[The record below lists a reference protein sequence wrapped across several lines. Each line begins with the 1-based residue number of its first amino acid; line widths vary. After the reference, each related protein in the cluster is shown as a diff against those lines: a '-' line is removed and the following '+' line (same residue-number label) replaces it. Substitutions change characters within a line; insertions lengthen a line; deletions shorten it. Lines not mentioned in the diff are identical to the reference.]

1 MKGGGRGEGSSVLR
15 PALLFF
21 DDYSV
26 SVGGYAED
34 IGKVKRS
41 SASIDGFG
49 FERNVVE
56 VYADFYYR
64 AIDLKRD
71 PEKLAS
77 SEGAPSKKRV
87 CQAVRR
93 KYHLTEREEEV
104 LALLTDG
111 YSRKAIAKE
120 LFVSENTV
128 ATHLR
133 VIYAKMECHRK
144 DEVVRLVKEC
154 EEEQRLKAS

>member
-1 MKGGGRGEGSSVLR
+1 MKGGGRGEGGSVLR
-15 PALLFF
+15 PTSLFF
-21 DDYSV
+21 DDHSV

-34 IGKVKRS
+34 VGKVKRS

-49 FERNVVE
+49 FERNAVE
-56 VYADFYYR
+56 VYADFCYR

-71 PEKLAS
+71 PEKFAG
-77 SEGAPSKKRV
+77 SEGAPSKKCV

-93 KYHLTEREEEV
+93 KYHLAEREEEV

-154 EEEQRLKAS
+154 EEEQRLKAL